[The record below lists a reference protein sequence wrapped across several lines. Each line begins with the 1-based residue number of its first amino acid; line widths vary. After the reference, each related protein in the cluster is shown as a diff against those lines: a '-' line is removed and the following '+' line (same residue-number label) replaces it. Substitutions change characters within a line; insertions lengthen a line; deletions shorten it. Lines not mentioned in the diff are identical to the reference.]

1 MTDDLTD
8 LPGVGAKTAKNL
20 KRAGFDTKEKI
31 SKANVRRLSRING
44 IGSKGAKKIIEAAGG
59 TVITTRKKTK
69 EEQMQDMYGETFE
82 RIESLGP
89 GQIREEILSEESEGT
104 TTRGSL
110 TEGVREFRDDE
121 RIESPFRVSVVGP
134 RKRSVEKVH
143 ENRSERAQDVD
154 EQQNAPITTDEEK
167 WLQNPNRYDY
177 PGVDTIPE
185 TRQKRRAER
194 AAQVAQERGAV
205 DRVEQKGSAKN
216 LQGKFS
222 PEGTS
227 TYGREDDV
235 VRVQGNATEPERT
248 LAHEVG
254 HALDY
259 GFGEGRGYDL
269 TNELFDLDTPT
280 SEGQTEEL
288 TEQAKTVSKKA
299 RGDFKGQQQ
308 YRRQFK
314 ELTADALGQAIIQP
328 RATKRD
334 APNLFE
340 RIEDAAEEA
349 GFGEAIPDPLGTEPE
364 PQGFLE

>member
-1 MTDDLTD
+1 MSELTNIRGID
-8 LPGVGAKTAKNL
+8 EVSAAALREEGITTPEEVANASLSELTGVGNIEITDGPNNVTDVREAAQEYAATRKVEQTPVQEIEESILGTGISEFSGGN
-20 KRAGFDTKEKI
+20 FDYSDSSMTTSPFTVEASGIGPAAVEKI
-31 SKANVRRLSRING
+31 H
-44 IGSKGAKKIIEAAGG
+44 
-59 TVITTRKKTK
+59 
-69 EEQMQDMYGETFE
+69 
-82 RIESLGP
+82 ES
-89 GQIREEILSEESEGT
+89 
-104 TTRGSL
+104 
-110 TEGVREFRDDE
+110 
-121 RIESPFRVSVVGP
+121 
-134 RKRSVEKVH
+134 
-143 ENRSERAQDVD
+143 RSERAQDVD
-154 EQQNAPITTDEEK
+154 EQQNAPVTTDEEK
-167 WLQNPNRYDY
+167 WLENKNRYDY
-177 PGVDTIPE
+177 PGVDTIPK
-185 TRQKRRAER
+185 TRQRKRAEK
-194 AAQVAQERGAV
+194 AAQVAEETGAA